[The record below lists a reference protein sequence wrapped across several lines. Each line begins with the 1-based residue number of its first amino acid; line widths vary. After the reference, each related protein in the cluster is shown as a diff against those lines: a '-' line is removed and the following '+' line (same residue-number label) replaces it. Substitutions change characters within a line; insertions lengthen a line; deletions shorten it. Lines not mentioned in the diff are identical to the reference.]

1 MRIFEVTS
9 PSPVL
14 LAMGKQL
21 AGFLDKVSPPSSARI
36 RLTKHLLT
44 KMNKYAIRPSSVA
57 AMVKKAFRFHG
68 KRLEQLPVNDRI
80 ILRKTDRTGLVV
92 VKNAQGDYVLVTI
105 DPTLYNTEHPSP
117 ELAV

>member
-1 MRIFEVTS
+1 
-9 PSPVL
+9 
-14 LAMGKQL
+14 
-21 AGFLDKVSPPSSARI
+21 
-36 RLTKHLLT
+36 
-44 KMNKYAIRPSSVA
+44 MNKYAIRPNQVA

-117 ELAV
+117 ELAVWKFHRMWPSLARRLLREQGAGGSNPLTPTMKYKFIDH